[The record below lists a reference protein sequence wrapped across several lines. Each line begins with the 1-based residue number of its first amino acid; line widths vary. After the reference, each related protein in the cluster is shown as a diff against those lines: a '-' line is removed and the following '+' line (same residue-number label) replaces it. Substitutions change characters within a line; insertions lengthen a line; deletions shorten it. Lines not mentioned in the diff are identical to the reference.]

1 MKAPSISSSGVA
13 RVNPGEHHLLLLWM
27 LFTGVLLF
35 GLFISW
41 QLGFLQTLYQTD
53 RSNISMAIS
62 LIYVLVTI
70 HCATRIFL
78 VSGEHNSAQK
88 LSSLIQTNPST
99 ILSRIPDLPAV
110 AENARTDS
118 LINQYIDDLK
128 KKLSV
133 RASAEESSGRD
144 LIEVYTERLKGPQE
158 IGWFA
163 TDIMLKLGL
172 LGTIIGFIM
181 MLSSVANVTDFD
193 VSTMQNILQLMSSG
207 MGTAL
212 YTTMTGLVCS
222 MLAAAQYY
230 MLDRS
235 TNQILGTMQHLTEV
249 YLVPTFL
256 DSKS

>member
-1 MKAPSISSSGVA
+1 MKALNLSSSGTD
-13 RVNPGEHHLLLLWM
+13 RVSPGEHHLLLLWM

-62 LIYVLVTI
+62 LIYVLVTL
-70 HCATRIFL
+70 HCARRIFL

-88 LSSLIQTNPST
+88 LSNLIQEQTSTVLSSAPDSPAIATN
-99 ILSRIPDLPAV
+99 V
-110 AENARTDS
+110 QMDS

-133 RASAEESSGRD
+133 RVSAEESSGRD
-144 LIEVYTERLKGPQE
+144 LIQVYTEKLKGPQE

-193 VSTMQNILQLMSSG
+193 VSTMQSILQLMSSG

-235 TNQILGTMQHLTEV
+235 TDQILGTMQHLTEV
-249 YLVPTFL
+249 YLVPAFL